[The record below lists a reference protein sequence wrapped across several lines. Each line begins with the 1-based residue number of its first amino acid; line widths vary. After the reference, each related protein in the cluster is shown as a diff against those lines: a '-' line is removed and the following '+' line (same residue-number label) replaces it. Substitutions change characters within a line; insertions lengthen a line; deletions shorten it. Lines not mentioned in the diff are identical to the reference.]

1 MTDFNSDLNS
11 EKLAAIESAIQQLE
25 SEISDAKGDIDRL
38 EVIEFFDRGEESRQA
53 IVHWL
58 DEVDGATIASMT
70 DAQNAFIAFSET
82 RAGEP
87 TKHQV
92 SHGDVL
98 VIGGGCPWYALCA
111 KVDVGVVGGDAGFQE
126 EDPMNVAGTELEND
140 RAYKEFIVWGGCGNE
155 GGDPGGGVGCP
166 PSVAVSVPTLCASST
181 ASPGGPTTIQAIT
194 NIDPT
199 NLDPEDFPL
208 FKLKQLSLTASN
220 IPEPIEGDTKFLAFN
235 ENAVK
240 NCDTGCTGLFV
251 DLKKFSTEK
260 TNHKFE
266 SEVSL
271 FTLTSTPVSAT
282 PTTLQ
287 LTTNTL
293 TLTPG
298 SASLDSNSCGQL
310 SVSLGG
316 GDIQGGACGA
326 TVSATTISQINP
338 PGNPTNINNIT
349 VTENGNETV
358 SLGSSKLVSDLVE
371 IPLGPS
377 ASDDKTVFLPV
388 VTNNDCPY
396 DGDVEVVTK
405 LDDPSI
411 SVGACEDGCQE
422 IIISQQVFKTTLS
435 FKCGLLVDEGDET
448 IGDDPPVTTTFKVPC
463 GCNIHCDPQPPV
475 QSVTVNFSS
484 HPNNAQLVGINENYV
499 LTLNGCQYE
508 NFANGNNMVIQGNAA
523 TGNWTAFGNGGTGN
537 WSIGGTG
544 NSPNSIPQQ
553 TVVSGIAG
561 NFIIVTYS

>member
-1 MTDFNSDLNS
+1 MTDFSSDLNT
-11 EKLAAIESAIQQLE
+11 EKLENIEAAVRELE
-25 SEISDAKGDIDRL
+25 SEISGTQGKIARL
-38 EVIEFFDRGEESRQA
+38 EVIEFFDRGEESRQF

-58 DEVDGATIASMT
+58 EDVDGATIVSIS
-70 DAQNAFIAFSET
+70 DAQNAFVAFSEA
-82 RAGEP
+82 RAEEP

-140 RAYKEFIVWGGCGNE
+140 KAYKEFIVWGGCGGE

-166 PSVAVSVPTLCASST
+166 PSTAVSVPTLCASSS
-181 ASPGGPTTIQAIT
+181 AAPGGPTTIQAIT

-199 NLDPEDFPL
+199 DLDPEDFPL
-208 FKLKQLSLTASN
+208 FKLKQLSVSASDS
-220 IPEPIEGDTKFLAFN
+220 PEPEEGSTKFLAFN

-240 NCDTGCTGLFV
+240 NCDTGCDGLFV
-251 DLKKFSTEK
+251 DLKKFATSK
-260 TNHKFE
+260 TNHNFE
-266 SEVSL
+266 TEVSL
-271 FTLTSTPVSAT
+271 FTLTSTPVAAT

-326 TVSATTISQINP
+326 SVSATLVSPIDP
-338 PGNPTNINNIT
+338 PGTETNINNISI
-349 VTENGNETV
+349 TENGIETV
-358 SLGSSKLVSDLVE
+358 SLGASKLVSDIIE

-377 ASDDKTVFLPV
+377 ASDEKTVFLPV
-388 VTNNDCPY
+388 VSNNDCPY
-396 DGDVEVVTK
+396 DGDLEVVTR
-405 LDDPSI
+405 LDDPNI

-422 IIISQQVFKTTLS
+422 IVISQQVFKTTLT
-435 FKCGLLVDEGDET
+435 FKCGLLVSEGDET
-448 IGDDPPVTTTFKVPC
+448 LGDDPPVTTTFKVPC
-463 GCNIHCDPQPPV
+463 GCNPDTLCDPGGV
-475 QSVTVNFSS
+475 QVVTLTYTLLDGSTEVITMNWNGTRFVATGAG
-484 HPNNAQLVGINENYV
+484 NNAVITCNPATGIW
-499 LTLNGCQYE
+499 T
-508 NFANGNNMVIQGNAA
+508 ASGNA
-523 TGNWTAFGNGGTGN
+523 GSGG
-537 WSIGGTG
+537 WSITG
-544 NSPNSIPQQ
+544 SANSPTAIPDGQHFQ
-553 TVVSGIAG
+553 G
-561 NFIIVTYS
+561 VTYSFS